1 LEFDMLSLRPFSST
15 LALLSLSAL
24 VGCNA
29 APVSTDEAEVA
40 AISGQDTVEASE
52 EALNAVHKFGTRGD
66 GASVLAF
73 QRQGGADSGYAIP
86 APYSQCVPGA
96 RAFKYLASDDWRGFS
111 GAHRGAAAGDVGRPG
126 EGFPR
131 LRAVLANR
139 GLTLADVVIEFDPVR
154 LLEARF
160 PLEAVNASHD
170 RLETRHYAGANWRIR
185 VRDPQSGD
193 AKVVALNGATN
204 ELTLEVR
211 YNDPARC
218 DDDRVSGR
226 VSTRT
231 MNLYR
236 SQSQTALLVGTAILL
251 DLNGRSL
258 RFSFDSMQPAVR
270 DLEFRVDDAIGAR
283 FQTGLGR
290 IDAL

>member
-1 LEFDMLSLRPFSST
+1 MLSLRAF
-15 LALLSLSAL
+15 LSAL
-24 VGCNA
+24 ALAPVPALAGCNA
-29 APVSTDEAEVA
+29 APVSSEEADVA
-40 AISGQDTVEASE
+40 AISGLDTVDGSE
-52 EALNAVHKFGTRGD
+52 DALSAPHKFGTRGA
-66 GASVLAF
+66 GPSVLAF
-73 QRQGGADSGYAIP
+73 QRRGGADSGYAIP
-86 APYSQCVPGA
+86 APYGQCVPGA
-96 RAFKYLASDDWRGFS
+96 RAFKYLASDDWGGFS

-139 GLTLADVVIEFDPVR
+139 GLSLADVVIEFDPMR
-154 LLEARF
+154 LREEQF
-160 PLEAVNASHD
+160 PLAAVNASHD
-170 RLETRHYAGANWRIR
+170 RLETRHYAGANWRVR

-211 YNDPARC
+211 YNDPNDC
-218 DDDRVSGR
+218 SDDRIRGS

-236 SQSQTALLVGTAILL
+236 SASQTAMLVGTAILL
-251 DLNGRSL
+251 DLDGRPL

-270 DLEFRVDDAIGAR
+270 DLEFRFEDAIGAR

-290 IDAL
+290 VEAR

>member
-1 LEFDMLSLRPFSST
+1 MLSFRSFASA
-15 LALLSLSAL
+15 LALLSASTLT
-24 VGCNA
+24 GCNA
-29 APVSTDEAEVA
+29 APISSEEAEVA
-40 AISGQDTVEASE
+40 AVRDLDAVESSE
-52 EALNAVHKFGTRGD
+52 EALNAVHKFGTRGT
-66 GASVLAF
+66 GPSVMAF
-73 QRQGGADSGYAIP
+73 QRQHGADSGYAIP

-96 RAFKYLASDDWRGFS
+96 RAFKYLASDDWGGFS
-111 GAHRGAAAGDVGRPG
+111 RAHRGAAAGDVGRPG

-139 GLTLADVVIEFDPVR
+139 GLSLADVVIEFDPVR
-154 LLEARF
+154 LVEDRF
-160 PLEAVNASHD
+160 PLAAVNASPD

-185 VRDPQSGD
+185 VRDPQNRD

-211 YNDPARC
+211 YNDPTDC
-218 DDDRVSGR
+218 SDDRISGR

-251 DLNGRSL
+251 DLDGRPL

-270 DLEFRVDDAIGAR
+270 DLEFRFEDAIGAR

-290 IDAL
+290 VEAR